1 MARLSITVD
10 EKLVEEARRLA
21 DAKTKRAAIE
31 QALREFVQRRRLAR
45 LAELMGSD
53 LLDMD
58 LDDLKRWRHSSTSN
72 S

>member
-10 EKLVEEARRLA
+10 EKLVEEARGLA
-21 DAKTKRAAIE
+21 GAKTKRAAIE

-45 LAELMGSD
+45 LADLMGSD

-58 LDDLKRWRHSSTSN
+58 LDDLKRWRQSSISD